1 LCREPCAYLDGGE
14 VGQKV
19 HELVG
24 AQLRCPHV
32 RSMLAKTVAIAVA
45 GVARCRVVLSEDR
58 RTDRATVALQD
69 DVLCR
74 PADVLVVVV
83 QVQRERQ
90 PRAVAQSPITQELL
104 CRQTLPLMP
113 QKYWSLKDDP
123 NNILR
128 Q

>member
-1 LCREPCAYLDGGE
+1 
-14 VGQKV
+14 
-19 HELVG
+19 
-24 AQLRCPHV
+24 
-32 RSMLAKTVAIAVA
+32 MLAKTVAIAVA